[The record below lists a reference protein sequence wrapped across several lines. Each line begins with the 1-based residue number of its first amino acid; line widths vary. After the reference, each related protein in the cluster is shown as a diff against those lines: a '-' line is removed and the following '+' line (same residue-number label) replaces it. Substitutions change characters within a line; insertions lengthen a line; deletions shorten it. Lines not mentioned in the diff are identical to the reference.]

1 MLRAITATPPSASN
15 LDGHGHPLTSMTFST
30 PELHRIRAV
39 ERRHLAAGHRRA
51 GDDGILHAGQP
62 HVGTIMSLARRDV
75 VEIDDTDL
83 ALAKVTEILGVLE
96 LEAFRRS
103 APTPLWHRQPI
114 RQSLEKWENEAEVE
128 IASHFEACNTVR
140 TTVQLTNSHKI

>member
-1 MLRAITATPPSASN
+1 MSRAVTRRSIGRPRPA
-15 LDGHGHPLTSMTFST
+15 LDFQDLLDAGN
-30 PELHRIRAV
+30 LHRFRAV

-96 LEAFRRS
+96 LEAFDARHQLLCGIGSQFAKAWKNGKTRPKWKS
-103 APTPLWHRQPI
+103 PLTSKRAILCELP
-114 RQSLEKWENEAEVE
+114 
-128 IASHFEACNTVR
+128 
-140 TTVQLTNSHKI
+140 VQLTNSHKI